1 MDLLLLQQWKMI
13 ASLLRRAQNR
23 LPTPCE
29 EAREEFERA
38 VAVAMDYLDH
48 NEFELAL
55 DSLTDAAEHVPSRGG
70 VWRDLERAAQAMEL
84 HAKAAYLR
92 QKFEKSLSRVH
103 GPGG

>member
-13 ASLLRRAQNR
+13 AALLRRAQSR
-23 LPTPCE
+23 LPTPSE
-29 EAREEFERA
+29 EAREEFESA

-48 NEFELAL
+48 NELELAL
-55 DSLTDAAEHVPSRGG
+55 DSLADAAELVPSRGG
-70 VWRDLERAAQAMEL
+70 IWRDLERAAQTMEL

-92 QKFEKSLSRVH
+92 QKFEESLTRVH